1 MFYFSIISFT
11 GCIELTFAKN
21 HIYWLAFA
29 VIRIRGCC
37 SERCETGGIFTR
49 IYLPTYSLPIISN
62 KLTMKQPSRHDDN
75 VKSDRDYLSID
86 FYSVNN

>member
-1 MFYFSIISFT
+1 MPRYVYFSIITFT

-29 VIRIRGCC
+29 FGYVVVARNDVKQVV
-37 SERCETGGIFTR
+37 
-49 IYLPTYSLPIISN
+49 YLPTYSLPIISN

>member
-11 GCIELTFAKN
+11 GCIELTFAKKS
-21 HIYWLAFA
+21 HLLACIC
-29 VIRIRGCC
+29 IRKRGCC